1 MHSAVFAKKL
11 LAVSLVAMM
20 AGCGQVDSLLVMG
33 SNSSSSSSPLK
44 SKPPSQ
50 SQFAKFFTG
59 EKTDAVPSGLS
70 KEDNPVVFLESAAQF
85 AEQNREYETAAKHWS
100 HLASIEP
107 TNMTYVTRMAANLR
121 TIDRHE
127 DAERMLRQ
135 ALRDNPNHAD
145 LTEELAKTMI
155 ASGRLRDGVVLIE
168 RLAAAPDVTPDRAAR
183 LHSAM
188 GVAFDRAEKH
198 QMAQAEYQLALK
210 AQPYNAFALNNLG
223 LSYAME
229 GKLDAAERTL
239 RRALVAPDAG
249 TQVRQN
255 LALVLALK
263 GNTVEAERLASQ
275 DLPASLVKETVDFYG
290 GIADQRALW
299 KNASAQ

>member
-1 MHSAVFAKKL
+1 M

-33 SNSSSSSSPLK
+33 TDTSNNPSLKAKSS
-44 SKPPSQ
+44 SQ
-50 SQFAKFFTG
+50 SQLAQFFSG
-59 EKTDAVPSGLS
+59 DSESKPSGLS
-70 KEDNPVVFLESAAQF
+70 KEDNPVVFLESAAKF

-107 TNMTYVTRMAANLR
+107 SNTRYVTRMAANLR

-135 ALRDNPNHAD
+135 ALRDSPNHPD
-145 LTEELAKTMI
+145 LTEELAKTLI

-168 RLAAAPDVTPDRAAR
+168 RLAAAPNVTPERAAR

-210 AQPYNAFALNNLG
+210 AEPYNAFALNNLG

-229 GKLDAAERTL
+229 GKLDVAERTL
-239 RRALVAPDAG
+239 RKALVAPEAG

-263 GNTVEAERLASQ
+263 GNSVEAERLASQ
-275 DLPASLVKETVDFYG
+275 DLPASLVKETVAFYG

-299 KNASAQ
+299 KNASTQ

>member
-1 MHSAVFAKKL
+1 MRSAAFGKKMLAMSL
-11 LAVSLVAMM
+11 LAMM

-33 SNSSSSSSPLK
+33 SGDSGPPTLNAKSS
-44 SKPPSQ
+44 SQ
-50 SQFAKFFTG
+50 SQLAKFFSADESGTS
-59 EKTDAVPSGLS
+59 ASGLS
-70 KEDNPVVFLESAAQF
+70 KEDNPVVFLESAAKF

-100 HLASIEP
+100 HLASIQP
-107 TNMTYVTRMAANLR
+107 TNMLYVTRMAANLR

-127 DAERMLRQ
+127 DAERMLNQ
-135 ALRDNPNHAD
+135 ALRDSPNNVD

-168 RLAAAPDVTPDRAAR
+168 RLAAAPNVTPERAAR

-198 QMAQAEYQLALK
+198 QMAQAEYQRSLQAR
-210 AQPYNAFALNNLG
+210 PFNSFALNNLG

-229 GKLDAAERTL
+229 GKLDQAERTL
-239 RRALVAPDAG
+239 RKALVAPDAG

-263 GNTVEAERLASQ
+263 GNSAEAERLASQ

-299 KNASAQ
+299 KNANAQ